1 MPGGAS
7 TYGSARTEPE
17 AVTSRLTLRW
27 RHSARSRQ
35 VKPASPCA
43 VVSAARFHSAASGVP
58 PNDPDRVLLERLQAA
73 EKRAAEEAELRQA
86 AEKRAA
92 EEAELRQAAEERAA
106 EEAELRQGEA
116 VLRQAEAVLRQAAEE
131 RATKEAEMRK
141 KMEEAIGKAR
151 ALEQATRW
159 SSVATLA
166 SLFTEA
172 KRDEVYTVDE
182 SLAMGDIPLL
192 PVDVAHALAAAVEPF
207 SVPPEDAPEESVN
220 TNGSVHST
228 ALALLLAVERCV
240 GKACS
245 LRRFYEQELERLASG
260 QKGPKNRPDFT
271 YTYRHEAEAT
281 LLSSLVIIELKTRR
295 TRRKS
300 ATTLL
305 NEGYVQCFRYGAARV
320 LHLRDRF
327 PDIARHEAVVV
338 LSNLETLSVMRVVL
352 TQDKF
357 AVYASRDEPLLPLP
371 SSLRSSL
378 PQADSLAPGVAL
390 LARVLCASPE
400 QLGGVLANPPE
411 TLNVQLS
418 PHAQRQQPAGD
429 ALITIGDLLGR
440 GGFCDVFAGTSSSDG
455 ARCVVK
461 LPRMVLGQQRDA
473 AASSRAYKLL
483 RREATVLRKLAG
495 VSSPHVPVLLGA
507 ALQRDAP
514 HIPALVM
521 QPVGVVATKAPGA
534 SSPPGSPERR
544 ALAQACA
551 VGVFAAL
558 REAHKVKVLHTDV
571 RPTNVILDT
580 STGIAVLADWGIA
593 RSARASLRG
602 LQPAALGWP
611 DCAPNDALR
620 ASAGTGPPWLP
631 CRGTDC
637 ESAVYALAALA
648 FGDPCGDAPWSRNAA
663 RDAEKRVADAAQAIT
678 DSTDEEVVQRA
689 IAAAVEGARLEARD
703 AWFAALPHGHPLR
716 AARKAARAS
725 QVSDREWPYK
735 LSVGWNLLE

>member
-17 AVTSRLTLRW
+17 VVTSRLTLRW

-35 VKPASPCA
+35 ARPGSPCA

-73 EKRAAEEAELRQA
+73 EKRAAAEAE
-86 AEKRAA
+86 
-92 EEAELRQAAEERAA
+92 
-106 EEAELRQGEA
+106 
-116 VLRQAEAVLRQAAEE
+116 LRQAEAVLRQAAEE

-159 SSVATLA
+159 SSVTTRA

-245 LRRFYEQELERLASG
+245 LRRFYEQELERLGSG
-260 QKGPKNRPDFT
+260 QNGPKNRPDFT

-305 NEGYVQCFRYGAARV
+305 DEGYVQCFRYGAARV
-320 LHLRDRF
+320 LHLGDRF
-327 PDIARHEAVVV
+327 PDFARHEAVVV

-357 AVYASRDEPLLPLP
+357 IAYASRDEPLLLLP
-371 SSLRSSL
+371 SSRRSSS
-378 PQADSLAPGVAL
+378 PQVHSLAPGVAL

-418 PHAQRQQPAGD
+418 THAQRQQPAGD

-440 GGFCDVFAGTSSSDG
+440 GGF
-455 ARCVVK
+455 
-461 LPRMVLGQQRDA
+461 
-473 AASSRAYKLL
+473 
-483 RREATVLRKLAG
+483 
-495 VSSPHVPVLLGA
+495 
-507 ALQRDAP
+507 
-514 HIPALVM
+514 
-521 QPVGVVATKAPGA
+521 
-534 SSPPGSPERR
+534 
-544 ALAQACA
+544 
-551 VGVFAAL
+551 
-558 REAHKVKVLHTDV
+558 
-571 RPTNVILDT
+571 
-580 STGIAVLADWGIA
+580 
-593 RSARASLRG
+593 
-602 LQPAALGWP
+602 
-611 DCAPNDALR
+611 
-620 ASAGTGPPWLP
+620 
-631 CRGTDC
+631 
-637 ESAVYALAALA
+637 
-648 FGDPCGDAPWSRNAA
+648 
-663 RDAEKRVADAAQAIT
+663 
-678 DSTDEEVVQRA
+678 
-689 IAAAVEGARLEARD
+689 
-703 AWFAALPHGHPLR
+703 
-716 AARKAARAS
+716 
-725 QVSDREWPYK
+725 
-735 LSVGWNLLE
+735 